1 MLRHNH
7 NPFSHDHHQQQQHH
21 QQQEQYNSII
31 LCGPTRSKCGY
42 CQGSRTDILSIPN
55 PPSQF
60 TVGTFVSSH
69 NTGTIINSIDLGG
82 TTDTSTGT
90 STSTSS
96 NTISSTTNPNN
107 EKITPSTSSKAYS
120 ILSSTIS
127 PNDYQKLLNKGWRRS
142 GDLLYLPKN
151 WECCCPSHPIRL
163 DVNKFKLT
171 KSLKKVMK
179 NLKIALDSH
188 SHRNSYSNSNSNINH
203 AGDCEDSGNKSNGT
217 SIAAGTF
224 AVAVGSSNCSSNS
237 SDYTIETDMSYE
249 YNSTTTTTTTTTKQE
264 EQNPTLQ
271 SKESLLLQGRKRP
284 RKSNHDHTTS
294 TTGHHH
300 HHNLH
305 NTKNTPKMKD
315 AQPQSSQQQPQPQP
329 PNIDQI
335 HKHTKEYIHT
345 KCHHILS
352 WLQTITMQIAQ
363 DNVNSNA
370 NPNMDINNTNEEEED
385 NNNHQIYAI
394 MKKCSNYKITKMS
407 KPKHLHS
414 SASVTWE
421 YDMIITLSSTICTAL
436 HGISKGQIDKDQL
449 GNVIVQELLLQRNT
463 DCNSRNNSTSNITS
477 DSNTITTSVIDSISF
492 HPRSGHVNVTIKMNI
507 TMMTHNHN
515 ESTAP
520 SKMDGNENNTKKE
533 KKIENVISEFIQT
546 YLESISTNTTTNDQS
561 SQTQKVQPQPPFKLT
576 VKSIPSCISGRD
588 PKVHR
593 LYTKYQAAIHHDPDP
608 YSCSSNFNNNN
619 HDDGKMKGVVIDHND
634 SIDNDEDDYDGQNI
648 MDFDDMNTWMSSS
661 SSHQGMK
668 SEKLNMMD
676 FRRIYKRRY
685 DESQLKVIYKR

>member
-1 MLRHNH
+1 MHRHNH
-7 NPFSHDHHQQQQHH
+7 NPFSHHYHNQ
-21 QQQEQYNSII
+21 QQQEQYNSIT

-69 NTGTIINSIDLGG
+69 NTGCTVINDTDLGG
-82 TTDTSTGT
+82 TIDTD
-90 STSTSS
+90 
-96 NTISSTTNPNN
+96 ISSTNNTNRSSNNANSSTITNPNN

-179 NLKIALDSH
+179 NLKIALGSH
-188 SHRNSYSNSNSNINH
+188 L
-203 AGDCEDSGNKSNGT
+203 GGCEDSGGNKST
-217 SIAAGTF
+217 SIAAGAL

-249 YNSTTTTTTTTTKQE
+249 YNATNATSATTTAKQE
-264 EQNPTLQ
+264 EQNSTTQ
-271 SKESLLLQGRKRP
+271 STESLLLQGRKRP
-284 RKSNHDHTTS
+284 RKSNHEHTTF
-294 TTGHHH
+294 TTSHHH
-300 HHNLH
+300 HHNNNLH
-305 NTKNTPKMKD
+305 NTNTPKIKD
-315 AQPQSSQQQPQPQP
+315 EQP

-352 WLQTITMQIAQ
+352 WLQTMTMQIVQ
-363 DNVNSNA
+363 DNA
-370 NPNMDINNTNEEEED
+370 NTNIMDMNNTNDEED
-385 NNNHQIYAI
+385 NNHHIYTI

-414 SASVTWE
+414 LSSSNNVSLSPSASVTWE

-436 HGISKGQIDKDQL
+436 HGISKGQIDKEQL

-463 DCNSRNNSTSNITS
+463 ECNSRNNMTTSS
-477 DSNTITTSVIDSISF
+477 DSNNAITTSVIDSISI
-492 HPRSGHVNVTIKMNI
+492 HPKSGHVNVTIKMNI
-507 TMMTHNHN
+507 TMMTHN
-515 ESTAP
+515 ERTVQ
-520 SKMDGNENNTKKE
+520 SKIDGNENNTKKE
-533 KKIENVISEFIQT
+533 KKIENVLPDFIQT
-546 YLESISTNTTTNDQS
+546 YLESTSTNNTTTNVQS

-608 YSCSSNFNNNN
+608 YSCNNF
-619 HDDGKMKGVVIDHND
+619 KGVVIDRNH
-634 SIDNDEDDYDGQNI
+634 STDNDEDGDDSQSI
-648 MDFDDMNTWMSSS
+648 MDFDGMNTWMS
-661 SSHQGMK
+661 GME
-668 SEKLNMMD
+668 SEKLNIMD
-676 FRRIYKRRY
+676 FRRLYKRCY
-685 DESQLKVIYKR
+685 DEGHLKVIYKR